1 MNEQELNQLNSQF
14 EKASPQEILAWAIRT
29 YPGRVGLSSSFGAES
44 AGLLH
49 MATQIESKIP
59 ILFINPG
66 FLFKETLEFAE
77 TLKKRLNLNLREFK
91 ASPQQIAETQKKLQ
105 DPQNVIGSCC
115 DEAKVSLMQASLKGL
130 DCWIAGIRRNQSST
144 RKNIKIVESYQE
156 GLVKVH
162 PLANWTS
169 KELYQYLTAH
179 SLPFH
184 PLWEKGYTSIGCEPC
199 TRLPLPGQDARSGR
213 WAGIDKTECGIH
225 TFLSDKKTKSNFK
238 ES

>member
-1 MNEQELNQLNSQF
+1 MNEQELNQLNSKF
-14 EKASPQEILAWAIRT
+14 EKASPQEILAWAIGA

-49 MATQIESKIP
+49 MATQIDPKIP
-59 ILFINPG
+59 ILFINTG

-77 TLKKRLNLNLREFK
+77 TLKKRLHLNLREFK

-105 DPQNVIGSCC
+105 DPHNVIGSCC
-115 DEAKVSLMQASLKGL
+115 DEAKVSLMQASLEGL
-130 DCWIAGIRRNQSST
+130 GCWIAGIRRNQSST
-144 RKNIKIVESYQE
+144 RKDIKIVESYQE

-225 TFLSDKKTKSNFK
+225 TFLSDKKTDK
-238 ES
+238 